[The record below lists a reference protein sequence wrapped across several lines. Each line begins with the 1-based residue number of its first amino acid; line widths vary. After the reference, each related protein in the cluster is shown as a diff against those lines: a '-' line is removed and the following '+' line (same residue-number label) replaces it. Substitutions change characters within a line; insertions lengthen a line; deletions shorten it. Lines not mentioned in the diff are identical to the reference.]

1 MSDLP
6 NRPVLITRE
15 CTATL
20 VPSGTPITLQ
30 YGQHVIVTQAHGD
43 SFTVRLAQGQ
53 LAHLDAYNGRALDLP
68 APPDA
73 ASQASQASDAS
84 TSSGAARDPTTSSAL
99 LTARQVLK
107 QLKTVFDP
115 EIPVNIVDLGL
126 IYDCTASPL
135 PSGEYRVKI
144 QMSMTAPGCGMG
156 DVLRAEAQAKAQAVP
171 GVGEVDVEVVWE
183 PPWTPQRMSMAARL
197 QLGML

>member
-6 NRPVLITRE
+6 TAPVLVTRE

-20 VPSGTPITLQ
+20 VPSGAPITLQ
-30 YGQHVIVTQAHGD
+30 YGQRVIVTQAYGG

-53 LAHLDAYNGRALDLP
+53 LAHLDARNGEALDLP
-68 APPDA
+68 TPPGVGDTARGPDA
-73 ASQASQASDAS
+73 VP
-84 TSSGAARDPTTSSAL
+84 SSNAAVDPAAAGSAL
-99 LTARQVLK
+99 LTARQVLE

-126 IYDCTASPL
+126 IYDCAATPL
-135 PSGEYRVKI
+135 PAGGYRVAI

-156 DVLRAEAQAKAQAVP
+156 DVLRAEAQTKAQAVP
-171 GVGEVDVEVVWE
+171 GVREVDVEVVWE
-183 PPWTPQRMSMAARL
+183 PPWTPQRMSIAARL
-197 QLGML
+197 QLGMM